1 MYIRFTPEIN
11 TVAIQLPIN
20 KIDCPRSGWSIKR
33 IITEDKRKKLKKYLT
48 WEFWNLPSDSIWTVA
63 KIKKGFSGSIGCNL
77 KKLKSN
83 HLLAPFTSTPII
95 GTKIN
100 NKKNK
105 ENRGIASLLSKDV
118 SIAEIKNI
126 IHKAKNVNIRCFE
139 KKK

>member
-1 MYIRFTPEIN
+1 M
-11 TVAIQLPIN
+11 
-20 KIDCPRSGWSIKR
+20 
-33 IITEDKRKKLKKYLT
+33 
-48 WEFWNLPSDSIWTVA
+48 
-63 KIKKGFSGSIGCNL
+63 
-77 KKLKSN
+77 KSN
-83 HLLAPFTSTPII
+83 HHLAPFTSTPII

-139 KKK
+139 KKSSKFYLVFRPLMKTLKKKKKKDLKQTKL